1 MNFVNLLAD
10 LFSLLFPNLCCACA
24 RHLHKGERGI
34 CSTCIFQIP
43 YTDHHLHADNKV
55 ARKFWGRIPLHKAT
69 ALLYFK
75 KGGSVQ
81 SIIHHLKYKGRQEA
95 GKVLGML
102 MAEQLKKTTGY
113 GKIDLVIA
121 VPLHNSK
128 LRSRGYNQSHCI
140 AAALAL
146 DLGIPLDKNALI
158 RTVATESQTRKG
170 RYKRHENMR
179 DAFQVTAGAALH
191 DKHVLLVDDV
201 ITTGATLEACAE
213 ILYKS
218 GVREVS
224 IAVAACAE

>member
-1 MNFVNLLAD
+1 MNFLNMLAD

-24 RHLHKGERGI
+24 RHLHKGESGI

-55 ARKFWGRIPLHKAT
+55 ARKFWGRIPLHTAT

-81 SIIHHLKYKGRQEA
+81 SIIHHLKYKGRQ
-95 GKVLGML
+95 
-102 MAEQLKKTTGY
+102 
-113 GKIDLVIA
+113 DLVIA
-121 VPLHNSK
+121 VPLHESK
-128 LRSRGYNQSHCI
+128 FRSRGYNQSHCI
-140 AAALAL
+140 AAALASE
-146 DLGIPLDKNALI
+146 LGIPLNKDALI
-158 RTVATESQTRKG
+158 RVVATESQTRKG

-179 DAFQVTAGAALH
+179 AAFQIIAAEALH
-191 DKHVLLVDDV
+191 GKHVLLVDDV

-213 ILYKS
+213 ILYKN

-224 IAVAACAE
+224 IAVGACAD

>member
-1 MNFVNLLAD
+1 MNFLNLLAD

-24 RHLHKGERGI
+24 RHLHKGESGI

-55 ARKFWGRIPLHKAT
+55 ARKFWGRIPLHTAI

-95 GKVLGML
+95 GTVLGKL
-102 MAEQLKKTTGY
+102 MADQLKKTPDY

-121 VPLHNSK
+121 VPLHESK
-128 LRSRGYNQSHCI
+128 FRSRGYNQSHCI
-140 AAALAL
+140 AAALASE
-146 DLGIPLDKNALI
+146 LGIPLNKDALI
-158 RTVATESQTRKG
+158 RVLATESQTRKG

-179 DAFQVTAGAALH
+179 AAFQIIAAEALH
-191 DKHVLLVDDV
+191 GKHVLLVDDV

-213 ILYKS
+213 ILYKN

-224 IAVAACAE
+224 IAVGACAD